1 MKKVTGVYTM
11 EDAKIQLTCNFQ
23 YCKIK
28 IHRTIIVLERIK
40 TPIPENQQTISA
52 RTMGYA
58 RSSNVLTSAVERG
71 LKYGRKTGEIG

>member
-1 MKKVTGVYTM
+1 MEIVSIGRLVRLVNRKKKLNEKITGVYTM

-40 TPIPENQQTISA
+40 TPIPEDQQTISA
-52 RTMGYA
+52 SR
-58 RSSNVLTSAVERG
+58 N
-71 LKYGRKTGEIG
+71 